1 MQELRVLGR
10 VLAVVVALAWAMM
23 GAGSRASLAPWVM
36 PALVAGVTVSNVHN
50 GNVMPVA
57 ISERENAARRLRARS
72 VSFRGGI
79 KYSTRGILPVPGFV
93 ALTTAD
99 QVST

>member
-10 VLAVVVALAWAMM
+10 VLALAVVVALAWAMM
-23 GAGSRASLAPWVM
+23 GAGSRASLAHEPSATRSVN
-36 PALVAGVTVSNVHN
+36 TRH
-50 GNVMPVA
+50 
-57 ISERENAARRLRARS
+57 RQRLRVRS